1 MAKNPAIC
9 PSCGRKA
16 LIQAETTLNVP
27 HFGETLLIT
36 SKCKSC
42 NYKKTDV
49 FSLTEKPALRYV
61 FHVKTSDHLKVRLVK
76 SSKAIVRIPE
86 FQFESTPGSKAHGF
100 IGSIE
105 SLLEQVENT
114 ILILKKWT
122 KNDLEKCQQLTKLES
137 LLKQARREN
146 PSFTVILEDPSGN
159 SAILPD
165 PPDTVETSPLPN
177 MKTRD

>member
-1 MAKNPAIC
+1 MVKNVVIC
-9 PSCGRKA
+9 PSCEEK
-16 LIQAETTLNVP
+16 TLEQTQTIMDVP
-27 HFGETLLIT
+27 HFGETLLST

-49 FSLTEKPALRYV
+49 LSLTEKNPQRYV

-76 SSKAIVRIPE
+76 SSKATVLIPE
-86 FQFESTPGSKAHGF
+86 FQFESTPGPKAQGF

-105 SLLEQVENT
+105 SLLEQVETT
-114 ILILKKWT
+114 IEILKKWT
-122 KNDLEKCQQLTKLES
+122 KEDNEKSQQLDKLEI
-137 LLKQARREN
+137 LLKEARGSK

-165 PPDTVETSPLPN
+165 PPDKAEISPLE
-177 MKTRD
+177 